1 MARKC
6 QPGVICIENV
16 TLIIIMLILG
26 FVIYYMYKTSQK
38 NNVIN
43 ENIYI
48 NPNDSGM
55 FIRPNFGF
63 TTQPGNVLLN
73 PFAPPLKDTSIML
86 PSNDIRGGIPINV
99 PTQGYV
105 DTAYSQVG
113 ILTRVNGPEMILPL
127 MGRRLLTN
135 RDKWQYYCISDQNNN
150 VKLPV
155 SYNGKSCTG
164 EYGCSN
170 LYNGDTIYVEGYD
183 SVFKVTMY
191 ENDKPRYIPFI

>member
-16 TLIIIMLILG
+16 TLFTILIILG
-26 FVIYYMYKTSQK
+26 VLVYYLYKTAEK
-38 NNVIN
+38 RKIVN
-43 ENIYI
+43 ENTYI
-48 NPNDSGM
+48 NQNDSGM
-55 FIRPNFGF
+55 FIRPNYGF

-73 PFAPPLKDTSIML
+73 PLAPPLKDTSRL
-86 PSNDIRGGIPINV
+86 YSNDIRGGIAINV
-99 PTQGYV
+99 PTQRYA
-105 DTAYSQVG
+105 DTSYSQVG
-113 ILTRVNGPEMILPL
+113 ILTRVNGREMILPL
-127 MGRRLLTN
+127 MGRQVLTN